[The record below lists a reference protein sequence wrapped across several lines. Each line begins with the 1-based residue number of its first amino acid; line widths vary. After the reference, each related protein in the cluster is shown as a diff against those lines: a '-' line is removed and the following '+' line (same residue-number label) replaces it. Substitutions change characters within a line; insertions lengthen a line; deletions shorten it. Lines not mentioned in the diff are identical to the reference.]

1 MLGLVGVI
9 CEGREKYEGFWLEGK
24 KGEDFCESLKSDSR
38 DSGSAPGEEV
48 AEMVAGVGAEY
59 GAVSEGSQ
67 LVDSRSVLSGAF
79 GIYIVP

>member
-1 MLGLVGVI
+1 MV
-9 CEGREKYEGFWLEGK
+9 RGK
-24 KGEDFCESLKSDSR
+24 KGEDFSESLKSDSR

-48 AEMVAGVGAEY
+48 AEMVARVGAEY